1 MWWMSEWV
9 EHGLDQVAGHMQ
21 WKQTIFPSRYTFDW
35 SFKVACIKNWR
46 SHTTPIMPVTPHGLF
61 RNCGPRRA
69 AGGRLKTALSD
80 TENPKMTARG
90 RTDNVRHAATFQ

>member
-9 EHGLDQVAGHMQ
+9 GYGLDQVAGHMQ

-35 SFKVACIKNWR
+35 SFKVACTKKRLIR
-46 SHTTPIMPVTPHGLF
+46 TTPIMPVTSHGLF

-69 AGGRLKTALSD
+69 AGGRLKTASSD
-80 TENPKMTARG
+80 T
-90 RTDNVRHAATFQ
+90 